1 MEHKLPP
8 LPFAM
13 DALEP
18 HMSRE
23 TLEYHYG
30 KHHKTYVEKLNQL
43 IKDTEHENEDLE
55 HIVKTA
61 KGAIFN
67 NAAQA
72 WNHTF
77 FWHCLTPERGL
88 KPRDD
93 LSRAIDASFGSM
105 DAFKDKFTKTAVEL
119 FGSGWTWLVCDAS
132 GKLSIEPGSNAAT
145 PIAKDKTPVLT
156 CDVWE
161 HAYYIDYRNAR
172 PDFLKAFWNLANW
185 DFAGSNFEAARKH
198 GARSRSGAH
207 V

>member
-55 HIVKTA
+55 QIVKTA
-61 KGAIFN
+61 KGPIFN

-77 FWHCLTPERGL
+77 FWSCLTPERGL
-88 KPRDD
+88 EPREE

-119 FGSGWTWLVCDAS
+119 FGSGWAWLVCDAS
-132 GKLSIEPGSNAAT
+132 GKLSIEAAPNAGT
-145 PIAKDKTPVLT
+145 PLTGKKMPLLT

-161 HAYYIDYRNAR
+161 HAYYIDHRNAR
-172 PDFLKAFWNLANW
+172 PDFLKAYWNLVNW
-185 DFAGSNFEAARKH
+185 DFARSNFETARGR
-198 GARSRSGAH
+198 GARTRSGAAA
-207 V
+207 